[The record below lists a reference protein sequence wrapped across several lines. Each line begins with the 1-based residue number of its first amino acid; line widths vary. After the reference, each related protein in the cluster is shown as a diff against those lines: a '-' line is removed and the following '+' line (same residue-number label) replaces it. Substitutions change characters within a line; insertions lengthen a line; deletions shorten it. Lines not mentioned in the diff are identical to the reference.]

1 MKPLTLLMIGD
12 TVSSCQQVVNLLR
25 ANGYQAEWMV
35 EQDGVVD
42 ISDGHEVDIY
52 FLDLLSAGRTAYEIA
67 GKIRKLNSRSCI
79 LMGIDESVKGAR
91 LNAFAS
97 GADNFIYSPY
107 HSAELLACINSL
119 SRWIK
124 D

>member
-12 TVSSCQQVVNLLR
+12 SVTSCQQVVNLLR
-25 ANGYQAEWMV
+25 SNGYQAEWMV

-42 ISDGHEVDIY
+42 ISDEHEFDIY
-52 FLDLLSAGRTAYEIA
+52 FLDLISAARTSCEIA
-67 GKIRKLNSRSCI
+67 GKIRELNSRSCI
-79 LMGIDESVKGAR
+79 LIGIDESVSGAR
-91 LNAFAS
+91 LNAFAA

-107 HSAELLACINSL
+107 HSAELLACLNSL